1 MSVSSYLSQ
10 DVMTVIPRCPPL
22 SRCPSSQDVYPKMSW
37 FSSQYVY
44 PYPKMSTFHPK
55 MSILSCLSQDVMT
68 VIPRCHDQY
77 VYPKMW
83 RFSSQDVLIPRCRD
97 CHIPRYLSH
106 SVHYSRMFIH
116 HFTAHC
122 QRWGWVISCCW
133 GSMCE
138 SRPMDKAFTG
148 RLEVIDLLLTNK
160 LESEN
165 IQQAPL
171 VGHLLFSTLA
181 LELQINNHFYFLVFL

>member
-1 MSVSSYLSQ
+1 
-10 DVMTVIPRCPPL
+10 
-22 SRCPSSQDVYPKMSW
+22 
-37 FSSQYVY
+37 
-44 PYPKMSTFHPK
+44 
-55 MSILSCLSQDVMT
+55 
-68 VIPRCHDQY
+68 
-77 VYPKMW
+77 
-83 RFSSQDVLIPRCRD
+83 
-97 CHIPRYLSH
+97 
-106 SVHYSRMFIH
+106 
-116 HFTAHC
+116 
-122 QRWGWVISCCW
+122 
-133 GSMCE
+133 MCE